1 MSNKSYSAELDFV
14 LFLGNASPIL
24 FIILYLLFPE
34 RFIQV
39 SLHPLGKI
47 IAIMAILITTYQNM
61 LYGVLISFMVILYY
75 TYSYSSDITDSFLSN
90 TGNNYVDFI
99 PEPSD
104 KKSEGI
110 YDGIASKS
118 SSEATTVDEAYPNTL
133 APIQKVKE
141 VIFRK
146 KKCDPSTAKVHYKDN
161 PVKNNYVSHVYSEL
175 DFRDGEC
182 NPCDKTCHFTIQ
194 EKQAVENDLKTPKSS
209 NENVLWEMVTSM
221 ISSTEEP
228 FVVFNNQVASTI

>member
-1 MSNKSYSAELDFV
+1 MSIKSYSAELDFV

-39 SLHPLGKI
+39 SLHPLGKM

-90 TGNNYVDFI
+90 TGNNYVDFL

-104 KKSEGI
+104 KKSEGV
-110 YDGIASKS
+110 YDGIVSKS
-118 SSEATTVDEAYPNTL
+118 SEEATAVEKAYPDTL

-141 VIFRK
+141 AI
-146 KKCDPSTAKVHYKDN
+146 
-161 PVKNNYVSHVYSEL
+161 
-175 DFRDGEC
+175 
-182 NPCDKTCHFTIQ
+182 
-194 EKQAVENDLKTPKSS
+194 
-209 NENVLWEMVTSM
+209 
-221 ISSTEEP
+221 
-228 FVVFNNQVASTI
+228 